1 LILRWNEREIRKF
14 DEDAIC
20 AKLAVARKK
29 KENQKKKCK

>member
-1 LILRWNEREIRKF
+1 MERKRDKEVI